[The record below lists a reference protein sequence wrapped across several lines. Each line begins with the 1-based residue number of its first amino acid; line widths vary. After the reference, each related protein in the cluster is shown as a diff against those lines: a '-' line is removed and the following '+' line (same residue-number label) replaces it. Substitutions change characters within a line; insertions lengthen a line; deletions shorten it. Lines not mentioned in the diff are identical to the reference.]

1 MNLESFGPIR
11 LYGQLITL
19 VMNDKNSWRKVA
31 NILNYTRRIVTPRGF
46 VDPENARRSAI
57 EYATQ
62 AIKDCHMPD
71 NVKAALKVGMNRE
84 FGFTL
89 D

>member
-1 MNLESFGPIR
+1 MRDAQSLGPIKF
-11 LYGQLITL
+11 YGNLIAI
-19 VMNDKNSWRKVA
+19 VDKHSWRKVA

-71 NVKAALKVGMNRE
+71 DVKAALKVGMNRE